1 MAKIIDKVIFNNIKE
16 ELINNVNEVVTN
28 QAKKYFT
35 RWLKES
41 RIPQL
46 KEIADVYTNKLK
58 EDAAKES
65 GWCKIRDG
73 VVLPICIAVAL
84 NVIDSVIGKIIEKT
98 DEEEAQQ

>member
-28 QAKKYFT
+28 QSKKYFT

-41 RIPQL
+41 GIPQL

-58 EDAAKES
+58 EDATKEA
-65 GWCKIRDG
+65 GWSKIRDG

-84 NVIDSVIGKIIEKT
+84 NIIDSVIGKIIEKT
-98 DEEEAQQ
+98 DEEEVQQ